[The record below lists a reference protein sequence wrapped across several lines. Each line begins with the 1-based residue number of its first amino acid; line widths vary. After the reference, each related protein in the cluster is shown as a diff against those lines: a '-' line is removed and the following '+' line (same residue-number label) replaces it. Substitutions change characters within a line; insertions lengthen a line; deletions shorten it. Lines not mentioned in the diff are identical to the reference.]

1 MFKLRYINQRMKN
14 KTKNIRERIQ
24 EAPKS
29 IDLLSQ
35 VAKISQVFDK
45 LQEEYA
51 RAKHQELVEK
61 LVKFMDNETQIEEA
75 MTKEQETKIEELV
88 ASQQQ
93 DVGIQTKEEI
103 PPKNINHETWT

>member
-1 MFKLRYINQRMKN
+1 
-14 KTKNIRERIQ
+14 
-24 EAPKS
+24 
-29 IDLLSQ
+29 
-35 VAKISQVFDK
+35 
-45 LQEEYA
+45 
-51 RAKHQELVEK
+51 
-61 LVKFMDNETQIEEA
+61 MDNETQIEEA